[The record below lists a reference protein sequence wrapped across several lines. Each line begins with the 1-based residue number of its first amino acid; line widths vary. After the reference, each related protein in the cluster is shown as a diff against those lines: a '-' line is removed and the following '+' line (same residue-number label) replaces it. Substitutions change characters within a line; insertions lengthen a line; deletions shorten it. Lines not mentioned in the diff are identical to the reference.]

1 MEKKVIGA
9 LSLVKSSE
17 YRWKILKAI
26 GDGIKMPSEIAKEVK
41 IRLNHVSMFLKDLKK
56 NGLAE
61 CLNEETRKGR
71 LYRLTRLGKDVIAK
85 LS

>member
-1 MEKKVIGA
+1 MEKEVIA
-9 LSLVKSSE
+9 AVSLVKSSQ
-17 YRWKILKAI
+17 YRWKILKTI

-41 IRLNHVSMFLKDLKK
+41 IRLNHVSMFLKDLKR
-56 NGLAE
+56 NGLVE

-71 LYRLTRLGKDVIAK
+71 LYQLTKLGKDVITK

>member
-1 MEKKVIGA
+1 MEKEVITA
-9 LSLVKSSE
+9 VSLVKSSQ
-17 YRWKILKAI
+17 YRWKILKTI

-41 IRLNHVSMFLKDLKK
+41 IRLNHVSMFLKDLKR
-56 NGLAE
+56 NGLVE

-71 LYRLTRLGKDVIAK
+71 LYQLTKLGKDVITK